1 MTMRYVVHGKVPLG
15 FFFVS
20 ELPRSSAGKVL
31 KAELAARPPAP

>member
-1 MTMRYVVHGKVPLG
+1 MTMRLGAPILPLG

-31 KAELAARPPAP
+31 KAELAARLPAP